1 MAVKML
7 VWRIKEDNAANVVNE
22 IGVFYDHLGFNHCH
36 NSVFMVNDEFNLEN
50 MVIPCNWDLID
61 SQLTIIKFS
70 NPDLLRNIW
79 YYYGTMIV
87 PYNVGPV
94 KATKVRYLPGF
105 KWTTKSYHLGRIAN
119 VIYLAITNELYRVMF
134 GSTIR
139 NVLILS

>member
-70 NPDLLRNIW
+70 NPDLLRNI
-79 YYYGTMIV
+79 
-87 PYNVGPV
+87 
-94 KATKVRYLPGF
+94 
-105 KWTTKSYHLGRIAN
+105 
-119 VIYLAITNELYRVMF
+119 
-134 GSTIR
+134 
-139 NVLILS
+139 